1 MAQGE
6 LYVIMH
12 EYTTVIFDKI
22 RVIQSFPDSIQIQRW
37 PISKKMEFIRLSSSF

>member
-12 EYTTVIFDKI
+12 EYTTFIFDKI
-22 RVIQSFPDSIQIQRW
+22 RVIQSFPDLIQ
-37 PISKKMEFIRLSSSF
+37 FIRLSSSF